1 MRVSE
6 IARAAGIAPSAV
18 RFYEAAG
25 VLPPAPRSAN
35 GYRRY
40 GDADLARIRLVVSLR
55 KLGVEPAEAGRLA
68 ELCVA
73 GRCDVMGRD
82 LATIVA
88 ERRAD
93 VARRRTELEA
103 LDAELHTLERTIAGN
118 AAPEVLCCTGG
129 AE

>member
-6 IARAAGIAPSAV
+6 IARAVGIAPSAV

-25 VLPPAPRSAN
+25 VLPPAPRAAN

-40 GDADLARIRLVVSLR
+40 GVADLARLRFVVSLR

-68 ELCVA
+68 ELCVT

-93 VARRRTELEA
+93 IARRRADLEA
-103 LDAELHTLERTIAGN
+103 LDTELRALERTIAGN
-118 AAPEVLCCTGG
+118 AAPEVLCCTRG
-129 AE
+129 AD

>member
-18 RFYEAAG
+18 RFYESAG
-25 VLPPAPRSAN
+25 VLPPAARGTN

-40 GDADLARIRLVVSLR
+40 GEADLTRLRLVVSLR

-93 VARRRTELEA
+93 IACRRIELES
-103 LDAELHTLERTIAGN
+103 LDVELRALERTIADS
-118 AAPEVLCCTGG
+118 ATPEAICATDGT
-129 AE
+129 A

>member
-68 ELCVA
+68 ELCVS
-73 GRCDVMGRD
+73 GRCDVMGHD

-93 VARRRTELEA
+93 VARRRAELET
-103 LDAELHTLERTIAGN
+103 LDAELRALERTIAGD
-118 AAPEVLCCTGG
+118 AAPEVLCCADG